1 MNLIKKSSLAL
12 GLLLSLTACGG
23 NGSEEASTETAN
35 NEPTTEVT
43 ESADAIKI
51 GVVGEKNEVWEE
63 VIKRYEEGT
72 GKEAELVRFSDYT
85 QPNEA
90 LVSGDIDVN
99 SYQHYKFLDEFNKN
113 QGSEAIVPIGDTML
127 APLGFYSN
135 QIESLDEIKEG
146 DRIALPN
153 DPTNGPRALF
163 LLQSAGLIKVNGE
176 PGELITVEDIT
187 ENSLNLEFI
196 EMDAAQTPRGL
207 DDVVAAAVN
216 DNYALDAGLVPSE
229 DAISLEDPNDPSTKI
244 YVNVIAARKEDENN
258 EDYKE
263 LVEYYQTDETAADY
277 DTYTNGSW
285 IPGWK

>member
-12 GLLLSLTACGG
+12 GLLLSLTACGA
-23 NGSEEASTETAN
+23 GSNEQATTDTAETT
-35 NEPTTEVT
+35 PTTEVT
-43 ESADAIKI
+43 ETSDVIKI
-51 GVVGEKNEVWEE
+51 GVVGEKNEVWDE

-72 GKEAELVRFSDYT
+72 GKKAELVRFSDYT

-99 SYQHYKFLDEFNKN
+99 SYQHYKFLEEFNKN

-135 QIESLDEIKEG
+135 QIESLDELKEG

-176 PGELITVEDIT
+176 PGELITLEDIT

-196 EMDAAQTPRGL
+196 EMDAAQTPRSL

-216 DNYALDAGLVPSE
+216 DNYALDAGLVPSK

-258 EDYKE
+258 EAYKE

-277 DTYTNGSW
+277 DKYTNGSW
-285 IPGWK
+285 IPAWK

>member
-196 EMDAAQTPRGL
+196 EMDAAQTPRSL

-229 DAISLEDPNDPSTKI
+229 DAISLEDPNDPATKI
-244 YVNVIAARKEDENN
+244 YVNVIAARKEYENN

>member
-196 EMDAAQTPRGL
+196 EMDAAQTPRSL

-229 DAISLEDPNDPSTKI
+229 DAISLEDPNDPATKI

>member
-196 EMDAAQTPRGL
+196 EMDAAQTPRSL